1 MGMMAA
7 VPTLDRFVQHAPPRM
22 TEVWG
27 MECKWPR
34 RETQIEVGEKKQSS
48 EDPRAPDLCAPQAES
63 GKIGHSSDPTS
74 QGSGGHTRVCPWQL
88 DLSVEP
94 ES

>member
-7 VPTLDRFVQHAPPRM
+7 VPTLDRCVQHAPPRM

-48 EDPRAPDLCAPQAES
+48 EDPTAPDLCAPQAES
-63 GKIGHSSDPTS
+63 GNWSQFRPNLPRKRWTHSSLPLAT
-74 QGSGGHTRVCPWQL
+74 
-88 DLSVEP
+88 
-94 ES
+94 